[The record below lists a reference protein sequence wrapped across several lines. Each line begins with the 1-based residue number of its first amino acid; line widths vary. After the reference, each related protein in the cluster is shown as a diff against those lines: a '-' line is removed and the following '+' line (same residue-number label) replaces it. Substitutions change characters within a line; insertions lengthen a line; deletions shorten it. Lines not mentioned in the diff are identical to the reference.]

1 MDISAYYKKKQDK
14 TKGKI
19 KLVTYKGE
27 ENGVEGIQKRMAL
40 LSITYYTV
48 MIFDMIFENMLTSH
62 IFKN

>member
-27 ENGVEGIQKRMAL
+27 ENGVEGI
-40 LSITYYTV
+40 
-48 MIFDMIFENMLTSH
+48 
-62 IFKN
+62 